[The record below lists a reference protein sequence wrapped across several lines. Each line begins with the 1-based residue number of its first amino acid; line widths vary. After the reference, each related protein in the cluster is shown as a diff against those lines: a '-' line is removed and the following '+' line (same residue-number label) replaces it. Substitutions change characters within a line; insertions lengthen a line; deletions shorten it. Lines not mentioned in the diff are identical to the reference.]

1 MKVRSW
7 YGLTGELEVENQL
20 WHLVKIHNLALNH
33 PPLVNLVLRRGL
45 SEPDRLFL
53 SYLHEYG
60 HLQTLPFAIIHL
72 LLLIKFR
79 KRQTRSFME
88 WLNWFITLVI
98 AHEAVWE
105 MFSEGYVLAQDPT
118 AYRLVYH
125 KSPNFLLPLF
135 WVIMGSF
142 GAGLSGYL
150 MKRSS
155 QPKFH

>member
-20 WHLVKIHNLALNH
+20 WHLVKIQNLALNH
-33 PPLVNLVLRRGL
+33 PPLVNLILRRRL
-45 SEPDRLFL
+45 SEPDRLCL
-53 SYLHEYG
+53 SYLHEYA
-60 HLQTLPFAIIHL
+60 HLQTLPLAIIHL
-72 LLLIKFR
+72 LFLIKFR
-79 KRQTRSFME
+79 NRQTRSFKG
-88 WLNWFITLVI
+88 WLVWFITMTL

-105 MFSEGYVLAQDPT
+105 LLSEGYVVAQDPT
-118 AYRLVYH
+118 VYRLVYH

-135 WVIMGSF
+135 WVIMSSL

-155 QPKFH
+155 QSLSP